1 MSLKSSSDSLNF
13 LDSSSTTMQD
23 QLENITAAESVIGT
37 VLVSRGHISY
47 AHASHVALFEI

>member
-1 MSLKSSSDSLNF
+1 MSLKSTTDSLNF

-37 VLVSRGHISY
+37 VLVSWGHISY
-47 AHASHVALFEI
+47 AHASYVALFEI